1 MIKWLKRLFWLVH
14 RWDRKTGMHASR
26 QKYDYGITCPHREVQ
41 NAICV
46 LLMAGAGSL
55 YGQSVRL
62 ADPSRMEFNDPTYG
76 VSFRF
81 PASWTYS
88 TEPASID
95 PPTIIVP
102 PDYESNMIPLRASV
116 FAKKLS
122 GVPSWPTTS
131 FNGVEFS
138 YAVREQTTPDDCRY
152 LSLSASKPGA
162 ALQDVT
168 LKGQTFHHGRGSGVG
183 GGRGEEEEIFTA
195 SQGTSCLLFDLSEH
209 FVNGGEESTPRAY
222 TSQESS
228 RIHKALMQVF
238 ESARI
243 DHPST
248 STELPPAGPAKEF
261 VDPQF
266 HVGFRYPASWSF
278 TTDQPFYGAEAVLTS
293 PAENSPAGFTAR
305 AIVFAKRFAAG
316 TTLSGADFI
325 FNVVPG
331 RSLESCSDYLEQSRN
346 LEHIG
351 MRPVDGMPFFYATTG
366 AAGMCHQVNESI
378 YVHQAGGECYFFD
391 LAIHTI
397 CTPEGGQGAS
407 PAEMREVRYQLQAI
421 LHSVVLTG
429 ALHAAAPGPHP

>member
-1 MIKWLKRLFWLVH
+1 
-14 RWDRKTGMHASR
+14 
-26 QKYDYGITCPHREVQ
+26 
-41 NAICV
+41 
-46 LLMAGAGSL
+46 MAAAGSL

-62 ADPSRMEFNDPTYG
+62 ADPSSMARMEFNDPTYG

-88 TEPASID
+88 TQPASID
-95 PPTIIVP
+95 PPTIIGP
-102 PDYESNMIPLRASV
+102 PDYESDIIPLRGSV
-116 FAKKLS
+116 FTKKLS
-122 GVPSWPTTS
+122 GVPSWPTTI

-138 YAVREQTTPDDCRY
+138 YAVREQATPDDCRY
-152 LSLSASKPGA
+152 LSLSASKLGA

-168 LKGQTFHHGRGSGVG
+168 LNGQTFHHGSGSGVG
-183 GGRGEEEEIFTA
+183 GGRGDEEEIFTA

-209 FVNGGEESTPRAY
+209 FVNGGSDSTPPRALS
-222 TSQESS
+222 SQESA
-228 RIHKALMQVF
+228 RIHEALMQIF

-243 DHPST
+243 KHPST
-248 STELPPAGPAKEF
+248 STELPPAGAVKEF

-278 TTDQPFYGAEAVLTS
+278 TTSPQFDGPEAVLTP
-293 PAENSPAGFTAR
+293 PAENSDKGFTAR
-305 AIVFAKRFAAG
+305 AIVFANTVAAG
-316 TTLSGADFI
+316 TSLSGADFI

-351 MRPVDGMPFFYATTG
+351 TRPVDGMPFFYATTG

-391 LAIHTI
+391 LAIHAI
-397 CTPEGGQGAS
+397 CTPGGGQAAS
-407 PAEMREVRYQLQAI
+407 PAELREVRYQLQSI
-421 LHSVVLTG
+421 LDSVVLSG
-429 ALHAAAPGPHP
+429 AAPRPHP